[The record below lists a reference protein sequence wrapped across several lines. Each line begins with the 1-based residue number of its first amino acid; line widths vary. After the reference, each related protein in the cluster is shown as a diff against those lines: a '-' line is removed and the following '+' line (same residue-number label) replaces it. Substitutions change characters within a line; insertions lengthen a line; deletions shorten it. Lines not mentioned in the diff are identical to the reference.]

1 MGFRFRR
8 SMRLL
13 PGIRINLSKT
23 GASLTAG
30 VRGAHVNIG
39 KTGVHETIGIP
50 GTGLSYRTGNL
61 AKAGTSP
68 KTPAQ
73 PRYSAGLVRFIIFMV
88 FVVLVSGVIIAVHAN

>member
-23 GASLTAG
+23 GTSLTAG
-30 VRGAHVNIG
+30 VRGA
-39 KTGVHETIGIP
+39 HETIGIP
-50 GTGLSYRTGNL
+50 GTGLSCRTGNL
-61 AKAGTSP
+61 AKTGTSP
-68 KTPAQ
+68 KTPSQ

-88 FVVLVSGVIIAVHAN
+88 FVVLVSGVIIDVHAS